1 MTQMQA
7 ASGEATMDSNQ
18 ALGTFQK
25 QAGGALDLRFERRYP
40 RAIEK
45 VWSALT
51 EPQRL
56 AEWMGAARVEPRV
69 GGLIELIL
77 DSEQPMSGRV
87 LAWQAPTL
95 LEFTWSNGDAPDSI
109 VRYELSRDG
118 QGTKLVFT
126 HKGVPYASS
135 ARMLPGWH
143 VLFARLG
150 SQLDSGK
157 SQPPPSWRAMQA
169 SYVEAYQLTG
179 VALEVPAR
187 QR

>member
-1 MTQMQA
+1 MKQMQA
-7 ASGEATMDSNQ
+7 ASGEATMDGNE
-18 ALGTFQK
+18 ALGTLHK

-56 AEWMGAARVEPRV
+56 AEWMGPARVEPRV

-87 LAWQAPTL
+87 LTWQAPTL
-95 LEFTWSNGDAPDSI
+95 LEFTWSNGDAPEST

-118 QGTKLVFT
+118 DGTKLVFI

-150 SQLDSGK
+150 TRLDGGK
-157 SQPPPSWRAMQA
+157 SQVPPSWRAMQTT
-169 SYVEAYQLTG
+169 YVAAYQLTG
-179 VALEVPAR
+179 VALDVPAR
-187 QR
+187 HS